1 MINFQQSDVA
11 HEGAKCE
18 NQRGVQCGVCAF
30 FFPPWLDGSQEI
42 HKTCCHWLIFTACLN
57 VYFWSVYSVSSL
69 QKVM

>member
-30 FFPPWLDGSQEI
+30 FF
-42 HKTCCHWLIFTACLN
+42 
-57 VYFWSVYSVSSL
+57 SSL
-69 QKVM
+69 VGWFTGDS